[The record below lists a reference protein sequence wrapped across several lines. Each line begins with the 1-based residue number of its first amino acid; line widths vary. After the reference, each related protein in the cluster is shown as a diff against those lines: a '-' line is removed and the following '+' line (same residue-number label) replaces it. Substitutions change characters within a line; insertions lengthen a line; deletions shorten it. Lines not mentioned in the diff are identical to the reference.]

1 MLGARVW
8 RAVAIAL
15 VAVGTSACSDDG
27 MSADPPADLADQIQL
42 PPGFRISIWADNIIR
57 PRSLTMGDEG
67 TVFAG
72 SYFFTKGVTSP
83 IYALRDDDG
92 DGDADQ
98 VWTLSNDMG
107 TPNGIDYH
115 DGALY
120 VVDEHRVM
128 RIDDVEQNLDNPT
141 FVTINSEL
149 PSRED
154 TDRATNVGHW
164 WRYLRYRP
172 DDKIY
177 VTVGTR
183 WSFLVGAHTA
193 NDITD
198 PAIYSTIVRM
208 NPDGSD
214 LEIFADGV
222 RNSMGMDFHPT
233 RWTRA
238 GRSRCLRADPAF
250 GRRR

>member
-92 DGDADQ
+92 DGDADL
-98 VWTLSNDMG
+98 V
-107 TPNGIDYH
+107 
-115 DGALY
+115 
-120 VVDEHRVM
+120 
-128 RIDDVEQNLDNPT
+128 VEQY
-141 FVTINSEL
+141 
-149 PSRED
+149 RGG
-154 TDRATNVGHW
+154 DRVIVG
-164 WRYLRYRP
+164 
-172 DDKIY
+172 
-177 VTVGTR
+177 
-183 WSFLVGAHTA
+183 
-193 NDITD
+193 
-198 PAIYSTIVRM
+198 
-208 NPDGSD
+208 DG
-214 LEIFADGV
+214 DGGGGGH
-222 RNSMGMDFHPT
+222 RNGDCV
-233 RWTRA
+233 A
-238 GRSRCLRADPAF
+238 
-250 GRRR
+250 